1 MVVCLMVTL
10 GKVGVD
16 VGICC
21 RGSCALVGLVFRV
34 VVGWCVGW
42 FS

>member
-1 MVVCLMVTL
+1 MVACLVVTL
-10 GKVGVD
+10 GTVGVD

-21 RGSCALVGLVFRV
+21 RGSCVLVRLVFRV
-34 VVGWCVGW
+34 LVGWCVGW

>member
-1 MVVCLMVTL
+1 MVTL
-10 GKVGVD
+10 GKVGAA

-21 RGSCALVGLVFRV
+21 RGSCALVDLVFSV